1 MTPGE
6 LSTVA
11 AFVQIITSISGWPF
25 GMIIFIIVIGPWI
38 AAFLLVYFQSRRFE
52 KVVTMYEK
60 NVNLVED
67 YANLVEDYA
76 ALAKD
81 LHDVVI
87 MNTQAMTQLVD
98 SIKTNQYCPAIRLE
112 KKAGGPQL

>member
-1 MTPGE
+1 MAPGE
-6 LSTVA
+6 LSTIA
-11 AFVQIITSISGWPF
+11 AFVQIITSVSGWPF
-25 GMIIFIIVIGPWI
+25 GMIIFVIVIGPWI

-67 YANLVEDYA
+67 YA

-87 MNTQAMTQLVD
+87 MNTQAMTRLVD
-98 SIKTNQYCPAIRLE
+98 SIKTNQYCPAVRLE